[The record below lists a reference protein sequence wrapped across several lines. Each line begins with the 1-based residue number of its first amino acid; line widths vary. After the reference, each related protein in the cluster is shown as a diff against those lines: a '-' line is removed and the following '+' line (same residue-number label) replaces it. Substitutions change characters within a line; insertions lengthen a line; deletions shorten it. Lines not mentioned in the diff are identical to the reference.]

1 MEGTSRLGNFEP
13 TTNGNMFN
21 LLNTEK
27 MKKLMS
33 TITALSAVLAAAV
46 GLTGCENPD
55 NENVTP
61 GKTVFELTQDTVNVS
76 AEGGTASIGYKLVEP
91 QEGASV
97 QPDYTADWLGDFD
110 ASVEGTITFNV
121 AANETEAERK
131 TEVTVTYA
139 DQKDS
144 FVVVQSGPEGGGEEP
159 DETPFAVTVDSI
171 GIDRVLVSVVPL
183 DKEGTY
189 DVGAVTPES
198 LNTFPE
204 DILFVEEYLIPYY
217 RELAGANS
225 MTIQELMSNWLLKGD
240 QSRIPIAGLSPEG
253 TYYVYC
259 IGLTTSLDITTEFV
273 KTEFTTEPLGVFDAS
288 ISVDVHG
295 ASADV
300 TVTPADD
307 QTGYYS
313 TVFNGIGHDDAL
325 IVESAQ
331 YAIEQQVASMGM
343 YNFPREVIIGGLTDY
358 GQTTEQYDLDAQADY
373 TAVALTISADGYIT
387 SLPVTHEFKTDDAAL
402 SDNVITVD
410 FTSVAGRKVEFDVN
424 VTVPGDTY
432 VFFFYQYTDDFK
444 AMSED
449 DIIQYVIDNESI
461 SHYLR
466 RNSVSTYYDNLHPK
480 TEYVVYAFGYSGGV
494 ATTELFTY
502 PVTTAEAVMNDCA
515 FSYDFGPYYDGTEAA
530 QQYPDRLSH
539 AAGGVILPAKY
550 VAEGEYT
557 AVWHNVF
564 LGDVTDPGV
573 YLDETIYQM
582 LREDGYA
589 WMDMNMIYVLE
600 YDQVYTLCG
609 MVETT
614 DGNFSALYRQKIGPF
629 TPDGCSPIEGLAGW
643 PGLSSAAKAYALDIN
658 NIDRVSPLRPGSGS
672 VIEKTA
678 GGMQPEGRGASDVVT
693 VNAENSGVLL
703 FTRSERKRLS

>member
-1 MEGTSRLGNFEP
+1 
-13 TTNGNMFN
+13 
-21 LLNTEK
+21 
-27 MKKLMS
+27 MS
-33 TITALSAVLAAAV
+33 TITALSAVLAAAA

-121 AANETEAERK
+121 AANEMEAERE

-144 FVVVQSGPEGGGEEP
+144 FVVVQSGTEGGGEEP
-159 DETPFAVTVDSI
+159 AETPFTVTVDSI

-225 MTIQELMSNWLLKGD
+225 MTIQELMSSWLLKGD
-240 QSRIPIAGLSPEG
+240 QSRIPIMGLSPES
-253 TYYVYC
+253 TYCVYAV
-259 IGLTTSLDITTEFV
+259 GLTTSLDITTEFV
-273 KTEFTTEPLGVFDAS
+273 KVEFTTEPLGEFDAS
-288 ISVDVHG
+288 IDVAVNG
-295 ASADV
+295 PKADV

-307 QTGYYS
+307 QQSYYS
-313 TVFNGIGHDDAL
+313 TVFDGHGHAEDLL
-325 IVESAQ
+325 IESAQ

-343 YNFPREVIIGGLTDY
+343 YGLPREVIVGGLTNR
-358 GQTTEQYDLDAQADY
+358 GQVTDPYDLQAETDY
-373 TAVALTISADGYIT
+373 TAVALAISTDGYIA
-387 SLPVTHEFKTDDAAL
+387 SRPVVEEFTTGETAK

-410 FTSVAGRKVEFDVN
+410 YTLVSGRKIEFTVN
-424 VTVPGDTY
+424 VTVPDDPY
-432 VFFFYQYTDDFK
+432 VFFMYQYNDGFK
-444 AMSED
+444 AMSD
-449 DIIQYVIDNESI
+449 DEIIQYVINNESMG
-461 SHYLR
+461 HYTR
-466 RNSVSTYYDNLHPK
+466 RGSVSSYRDALIPE
-480 TEYVVYAFGYSGGV
+480 TEYIVYAFGYSGGE
-494 ATTELFTY
+494 ASTELFAY
-502 PVTTAEAVMNDCA
+502 PITTTEAVVNSCT

-550 VAEGEYT
+550 VVEGEHT

-564 LGDVTDPGV
+564 QGDVTDPDI

-582 LREDGYA
+582 LRGDGYT
-589 WMDMNMIYVLE
+589 WLDMNMIYVLD
-600 YDQVYTLCG
+600 YDQEYTLCG

-614 DGNFSALYRQKIGPF
+614 DGNFSELYRQKIGPF
-629 TPDGCSPIEGLAGW
+629 TPDGCSPIEELAGW
-643 PGLSSAAKAYALDIN
+643 PGLTSAAKAYALDIN
-658 NIDRVSPLRPGSGS
+658 NIDRVSPLRPESDD
-672 VIEKTA
+672 VIEKAA
-678 GGMQPEGRGASDVVT
+678 GGYVSGMRPEGRNSLEVMTET
-693 VNAENSGVLL
+693 VDTADSGIRL
-703 FTRSERKRLS
+703 FTRLER